1 MVKLL
6 FIHLLLYKSYKY
18 ILIGGVYMAFFRTNK
33 DDEKQL
39 KAFDGSDLNNMG
51 SADLLQLL
59 LKKLI
64 LEGNYNKAENL
75 IFEELEKNKSRVI
88 RDTAIDFYNTLLEKS
103 DEDLTSN
110 NFSREEVLQGLDDI
124 NSMSFE

>member
-1 MVKLL
+1 
-6 FIHLLLYKSYKY
+6 
-18 ILIGGVYMAFFRTNK
+18 MAFFRTNK

-39 KAFDGSDLNNMG
+39 KAFDGSDFNNMG

-75 IFEELEKNKSRVI
+75 LFDELEKNKSRVI
-88 RDTAIDFYNTLLEKS
+88 KDTAIDFYNTLLEKS

-110 NFSREEVLQGLDDI
+110 NFSREEVLQGLEDI
-124 NSMSFE
+124 NSMHFE

>member
-1 MVKLL
+1 
-6 FIHLLLYKSYKY
+6 
-18 ILIGGVYMAFFRTNK
+18 MAFFRTKK

-39 KAFDGSDLNNMG
+39 KAFDGSDFNNMG

-88 RDTAIDFYNTLLEKS
+88 KDTAIDFYNTLLGKS
-103 DEDLTSN
+103 DEDLISN
-110 NFSREEVLQGLDDI
+110 NFSREEVLQGLEDI
-124 NSMSFE
+124 NSMHFE